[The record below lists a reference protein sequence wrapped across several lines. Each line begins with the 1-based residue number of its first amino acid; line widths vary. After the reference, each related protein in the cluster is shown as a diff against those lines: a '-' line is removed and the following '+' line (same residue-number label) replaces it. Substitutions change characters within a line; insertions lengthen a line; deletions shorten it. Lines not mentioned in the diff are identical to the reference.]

1 MKIDVV
7 VTSTCRKTVEK
18 TVESFL
24 DKLYLSEEF
33 NFIVNVDVKNPG
45 YLPTLEKYFKRKNI
59 NDVHI
64 NHHPARPPKGQADAV
79 NYLYNKLNAP
89 YYFNLEDDWIFL
101 KTINL
106 DALIEVMEKNEDID
120 IIKLNR
126 MRIPEESWLYH
137 LSPSSAPLTGMNS
150 NQSMGNLNL
159 VKTHNWSFNPS
170 LVRTATIKKMLPVE
184 FTGTKKL
191 SPPSNA
197 EKYFCHTYDHMFS
210 KRGAFF
216 LGCIGDPPIIRDIGR
231 NKWKVYRRRL
241 KKFLWAQNS

>member
-1 MKIDVV
+1 MDVV
-7 VTSTCRKTVEK
+7 ITSTCRKTLEK

-24 DKLYLSEEF
+24 DKLHVSEEF
-33 NFIVNVDVKNPG
+33 NFIVNVDVKNPR
-45 YLPTLEKYFKRKNI
+45 YLPTLEKYFEKKNI

-64 NHHPARPPKGQADAV
+64 NPHPALAPKGQADAV
-79 NYLYNKLNAP
+79 NYLYTKLKSP

-101 KTINL
+101 KTVNL
-106 DALIEVMEKNEDID
+106 DELIEVMEKNKNID
-120 IIKLNR
+120 IIKFNR
-126 MRIPEESWLYH
+126 MRIPEKSWLYH
-137 LSPSSAPLTGMNS
+137 LSPSSAPLTGINS
-150 NQSMGNLNL
+150 NQSIGNLNL

-184 FTGTKKL
+184 LTDSNKL
-191 SPPSNA
+191 SPLSNA

-231 NKWKVYRRRL
+231 NKWKIYRRRMKRL
-241 KKFLWAQNS
+241 MWGRDS